1 MSNASFKM
9 NGVEVF
15 SENAQTVT
23 VKNINVDAND
33 TTTPSMCKAWVNFDG
48 TLAMTVNSSYGPDA
62 PPADYSSPNPIRAA
76 YNVDYIIDRGSGDYE
91 IHFENAMPDANYS
104 VVCSGSMESS
114 NVRRGSSVGPRGSAS
129 FDNAANSYSTSSI
142 RILTAIYG
150 TSSLN
155 PTLLDLDVVNVTIFR

>member
-23 VKNINVDAND
+23 VKNINVAAND

-62 PPADYSSPNPIRAA
+62 PPADFSSPNPIRAA
-76 YNVDYIIDRGSGDYE
+76 YNVDYIIDRGTGQYE
-91 IHFENAMPDANYS
+91 IHFENAMPDTNYS
-104 VVCSGSMESS
+104 PVFIAGKGGAGITSDLSAASDVLTTSFE
-114 NVRRGSSVGPRGSAS
+114 VRTRATGSS
-129 FDNAANSYSTSSI
+129 
-142 RILTAIYG
+142 TAI
-150 TSSLN
+150 
-155 PTLLDLDVVNVTIFR
+155 DADIVACAIFR